1 MTFRS
6 ALTSLAGLTVP
17 GVVRNYDIDVVPDDL
32 SRVQLPALLV
42 LPSPQQQQR
51 QQQNPGAGFEAL
63 AFSAGPRTVT
73 YSLTHL
79 LLIAPLESGRG
90 TRSHLPKLIDLIDA
104 YFTALSA
111 DVTLGGA
118 LLEPT
123 RVRVEPG
130 LFPYGHAHYHGA
142 AFQHTWIIQV

>member
-6 ALTSLAGLTVP
+6 ALTALAGLTVP
-17 GVVRNYDIDVVPDDL
+17 GILRNYDIDAVPDDL

-42 LPSPQQQQR
+42 LPARQQR
-51 QQQNPGAGFEAL
+51 QQQSEGFEAL

-111 DVTLGGA
+111 DVTLSGA
-118 LLEPT
+118 LLEPAH
-123 RVRVEPG
+123 VRVEPG
-130 LFPYGHAHYHGA
+130 LFPYGHAHYHGT
-142 AFQHTWIIQV
+142 AFQHSWIIQV